1 MQILKMLTRLEKLE
15 TDMARLYEW
24 FSHVFREDEAA
35 AAFFYGVSVEEE
47 VHANIVRYQRRLVS
61 QNIKNFTG
69 ADFDL
74 SPIEKTLFD
83 IAAIRAETPPSLEEA
98 LTYAVELE
106 HGIAEE
112 HYRTILKKGNPEIE
126 GLLKSL
132 GAFDLRH
139 LHCFQEFIEK
149 RGGKPVSFSPLQ
161 VPAEMKSAGPP
172 VGESEIKAAET
183 DKELLERI
191 DHLHTWYK
199 SMDYYK
205 FFDIREYATE
215 QQVRHA
221 YSRIAKAY
229 HPDLHFHRPDD
240 IKQKLESCL
249 AMSGLTWAGNTVEK
263 LRAAVDALDHA
274 ASGASVIA
282 PLLKPSQG

>member
-1 MQILKMLTRLEKLE
+1 MQILKMLTQLEKLE

-61 QNIKNFTG
+61 QNIKNFSEV
-69 ADFDL
+69 DFDL
-74 SPIEKTLFD
+74 TPIEKTLSD
-83 IAAIRAETPPSLEEA
+83 IAAIRKTETPPSLEEA
-98 LTYAVELE
+98 LRYAIELE

-112 HYRTILKKGNPEIE
+112 HYRTILKKANPEVE

-149 RGGKPVSFSPLQ
+149 RGGRH
-161 VPAEMKSAGPP
+161 VPFPPFQGTAETRKNAGPSG
-172 VGESEIKAAET
+172 GEREIQAAET
-183 DKELLERI
+183 DKELLEKI
-191 DHLHTWYK
+191 DHLHTWYR

-205 FFDIREYATE
+205 FFGIREYATE

-229 HPDLHFHRPDD
+229 HPDMHFHRPDD
-240 IKQKLESCL
+240 IKQKL
-249 AMSGLTWAGNTVEK
+249 ADIFAY
-263 LRAAVDALDHA
+263 AVDAYTTLSSPQRRQLYNATLRLPRRH
-274 ASGASVIA
+274 
-282 PLLKPSQG
+282 